1 MTHNLV
7 EDKCIATPSY
17 FPIYNKMI
25 SFRGQNVKPTI
36 SLLMELLFTIELIL
50 FSGLNVALDLWK
62 ILPCSTIY
70 LRADPILTYDQY
82 FTTTT
87 TTYGKIIA
95 ITILLLCHP
104 ENPMNELMKGKYHY
118 LYNFNVNTT
127 HNYKNE

>member
-1 MTHNLV
+1 MKKDSTTCNFNIH
-7 EDKCIATPSY
+7 CITFS
-17 FPIYNKMI
+17 
-25 SFRGQNVKPTI
+25 VKEVNRI
-36 SLLMELLFTIELIL
+36 DIFSLA
-50 FSGLNVALDLWK
+50 NVALDLWK
-62 ILPCSTIY
+62 FLLCSTIY

-82 FTTTT
+82 CTTTT

>member
-1 MTHNLV
+1 
-7 EDKCIATPSY
+7 
-17 FPIYNKMI
+17 MI
-25 SFRGQNVKPTI
+25 DTLDFQKF
-36 SLLMELLFTIELIL
+36 LLY
-50 FSGLNVALDLWK
+50 
-62 ILPCSTIY
+62 STTY

>member
-1 MTHNLV
+1 MSIACNSNIHRIPLSV
-7 EDKCIATPSY
+7 KEIDK
-17 FPIYNKMI
+17 
-25 SFRGQNVKPTI
+25 
-36 SLLMELLFTIELIL
+36 
-50 FSGLNVALDLWK
+50 
-62 ILPCSTIY
+62 PCSTIY
-70 LRADPILTYDQY
+70 LRADLILTYDQY